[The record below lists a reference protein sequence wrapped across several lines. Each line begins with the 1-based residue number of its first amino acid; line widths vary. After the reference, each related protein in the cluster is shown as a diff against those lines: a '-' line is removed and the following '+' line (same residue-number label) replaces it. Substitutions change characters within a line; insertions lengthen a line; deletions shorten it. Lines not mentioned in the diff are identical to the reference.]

1 MAESVGTIYY
11 DVDANLDPL
20 LGKMRQAED
29 ALGGLGKGMGKVD
42 GSARQMQQEFDKT
55 ERSANRLGGELN
67 GLTRVIR
74 GVVAAMA
81 MREAAQ
87 WVQQYQT
94 MAERVRMATESL
106 DEFEMVQRRLQATA
120 DGTYRALSEAQELY
134 IRTADSLRAMGYETA
149 QALDVT
155 DSMSYAFVTNATSTD
170 RAAAATSAF
179 SKSMNTGQVAADQWE
194 TITSAIPSVIN
205 DIAAASNRTAAEVR
219 ALGAAGKLTARDL
232 SEGLRKSL
240 EANKAAADGM
250 ATDLVDAS
258 VRVPNAIT
266 VTLVAMEEQT
276 GALQPVTDGIITA
289 AEALLAFGQDAE
301 KMEAFLDAVTVAA
314 TSTAAVIAGRLLTA
328 LGASTAAMYQNTL
341 GARAKAAAELQAAQ
355 AAAAL
360 AAQNLIQA
368 QTAERAARGLST
380 HAAAAA
386 SLAVAE
392 DAATAATT
400 RLTTAQAAMAGSFR
414 VSTAAANGLRAA
426 MSFLGGPT
434 GVILIAAA
442 ALATWH
448 RRTQEARNSTL
459 ELSSSVQ
466 GLTAEMR
473 ELEKIENAKR
483 IEEETRSLER
493 QNRALQNNARL
504 RPHADRG
511 EAATRA
517 FEEEMLRRRVAIQ
530 KTEERIAALQ
540 KRQQQLANANIPRPR
555 SSTSGGPSGAGG
567 GGGGSGSTELS
578 EFQKLEQSL
587 KNQIELAKRTGLA
600 RAELAALQRLGADAT
615 DEERA
620 RITELVGELHQLEE
634 ATKAAEKAEAERLKS
649 SEEARRAAEDNA
661 DVLAGLREQLYQT
674 TLNAEELAMR
684 QAELA
689 LNSYATPDQVAEVRA
704 LAAELYAAQ
713 QAAAELER
721 RRSAFGTDVAGA
733 IRGQVSPLSGGRFDD
748 QQARYEAEAQAE
760 QQRYAEAMERLRE
773 AKELELEV
781 KGGYMALEQQMA
793 QEHADRMAQIEQARI
808 DMMVSQSAA
817 AFGQMASDIEAFAQV
832 FGAENSKMMAIAKA
846 AAIAQTIMQTYEGA
860 QKAFTALAGIP
871 IVGPALGTAAAAAAV
886 AGGMARVAQIR
897 GVSGRIAGGPVQ
909 AGRVY
914 RVNENGAPEV
924 YSAANGQQYM
934 IPNQRGEV
942 ISNRDATS
950 GGGVVIN
957 IHNAPPGTTAEQ
969 STGQDGVDVIDVW
982 IADFMAD
989 GRTAGAVQG
998 KFGLQPHGR

>member
-81 MREAAQ
+81 LREAAQ

-155 DSMSYAFVTNATSTD
+155 DSMSYAFVTNATSAD

-179 SKSMNTGQVAADQWE
+179 SKSMNTGKVAADQWE

-240 EANKAAADGM
+240 EENRAAADGM

-258 VRVPNAIT
+258 VRVRNAIT

-276 GALQPVTDGIITA
+276 GAIQAVTDGIIMA
-289 AEALLAFGQDAE
+289 AEALLSFGQDAE

-314 TSTAAVIAGRLLTA
+314 TATAAVIAGRLLTA
-328 LGASTAAMYQNTL
+328 LGASSAAMYQNTI

-386 SLAVAE
+386 SLKVAE

-400 RLTTAQAAMAGSFR
+400 RLTAAQSAMTGAFS
-414 VSTAAANGLRAA
+414 VATAAANGLRMAL
-426 MSFLGGPT
+426 SFLGGPV
-434 GVILIAAA
+434 GVVLLVAAA
-442 ALATWH
+442 FLTLG
-448 RRTQEARNSTL
+448 RNAAIAESDMRKLSDAIETVGTKTL
-459 ELSSSVQ
+459 ELRRIQ
-466 GLTAEMR
+466 
-473 ELEKIENAKR
+473 LEKAIEEQSKKVQDAERVWRTAARQIDLTSKAQENKAEIDAIGAAR
-483 IEEETRSLER
+483 VEALTEEETKYRDALAAV
-493 QNRALQNNARL
+493 NRELAR
-504 RPHADRG
+504 R
-511 EAATRA
+511 E
-517 FEEEMLRRRVAIQ
+517 
-530 KTEERIAALQ
+530 
-540 KRQQQLANANIPRPR
+540 
-555 SSTSGGPSGAGG
+555 SGADVGPQTPPGWTPPGQTGG
-567 GGGGSGSTELS
+567 TSTELS

-587 KNQIELAKRTGLA
+587 KNQIALAKRTGLA

-871 IVGPALGTAAAAAAV
+871 VVGPALGTAAAAAAV

-934 IPNQRGEV
+934 IPNKRGEV
-942 ISNRDATS
+942 ISNRDATN
-950 GGGVVIN
+950 GAGVVIN

-982 IADFMAD
+982 VADFMAD
-989 GRTAGAVQG
+989 GRTASAVQG

>member
-1 MAESVGTIYY
+1 MAGGNLGTIYY
-11 DVDANLDPL
+11 TVTADTARLLDAERDVT
-20 LGKMRQAED
+20 QST
-29 ALGGLGKGMGKVD
+29 KGMAEEFRRADRASDKL
-42 GSARQMQQEFDKT
+42 SSQMSRLAAAIKT
-55 ERSANRLGGELN
+55 
-67 GLTRVIR
+67 VI
-74 GVVAAMA
+74 AASVLRDMA
-81 MREAAQ
+81 GM
-87 WVQQYQT
+87 VQSYQT
-94 MAERVRMATESL
+94 MAERVRMATESV

-149 QALDVT
+149 QALDIT
-155 DSMSYAFVTNATSTD
+155 DSMSYAFVTNATSAD

-179 SKSMNTGQVAADQWE
+179 SKVMNTGKVAADQWE

-205 DIAAASNRTAAEVR
+205 DIAAASNRSAAEVR

-240 EANKAAADGM
+240 EENRAAADAM
-250 ATDLVDAS
+250 ATDLIDAG
-258 VRVPNAIT
+258 VRVRNAIT
-266 VTLVAMEEQT
+266 ATLVSIEEQT
-276 GALQPVTDGIITA
+276 GAIQSVTDGIITA

-301 KMEAFLDAVTVAA
+301 KMESFLDAITVAA

-355 AAAAL
+355 SAAAL

-386 SLAVAE
+386 SLKVAE
-392 DAATAATT
+392 DAATAATN
-400 RLTTAQAAMAGSFR
+400 RLTAAQTAMAGSFR

-426 MSFLGGPT
+426 MAFLGGPT

-442 ALATWH
+442 ALWTWH
-448 RRTQEARNSTL
+448 KRAQDARNATL

-555 SSTSGGPSGAGG
+555 SSTPGEPSGAGDNSPPLTG
-567 GGGGSGSTELS
+567 NELS

-600 RAELAALQRLGADAT
+600 RAELAALQRLGAEAT
-615 DEERA
+615 DEEKQ
-620 RITELVGELHQLEE
+620 RITELVGELHQLE
-634 ATKAAEKAEAERLKS
+634 KAAEAAEEAERERIRN
-649 SEEARRAAEDNA
+649 SEEARKAAEDNA
-661 DVLAGLREQLYQT
+661 ATIAALREQLHQT
-674 TLNAEELAMR
+674 TLEGEALAQR
-684 QAELA
+684 QAELT
-689 LNSYATPDQVAEVRA
+689 LNAYATPEQIEQVRDLAGQIYRARREAE
-704 LAAELYAAQ
+704 
-713 QAAAELER
+713 ELER
-721 RRSAFGTDVAGA
+721 RKSAFGDDPLKA
-733 IRGQVSPLSGGRFDD
+733 IRGDVSPLSGGAFDD
-748 QQARYEAEAQAE
+748 QVARYEAEAAAE
-760 QQRYAEAMERLRE
+760 QERYAAQLARLQE
-773 AKELELEV
+773 AKELEIEV
-781 KGGYMALEQQMA
+781 VGGYYALEEQMA
-793 QEHADRMAQIEQARI
+793 QEHADRMAQIERARNQVMLQSGEQAFGAMADI
-808 DMMVSQSAA
+808 MKTAFGEQSAA
-817 AFGQMASDIEAFAQV
+817 YRAAFA
-832 FGAENSKMMAIAKA
+832 
-846 AAIAQTIMQTYEGA
+846 A
-860 QKAFTALAGIP
+860 QKAFAIAQSLVAIQQGI
-871 IVGPALGTAAAAAAV
+871 AMAAANPWPTNLAAMASVAAAT
-886 AGGMARVAQIR
+886 AGLVSNIASVTM
-897 GVSGRIAGGPVQ
+897 SGRQYGGPVSP
-909 AGRVY
+909 GRAY

-924 YSAANGQQYM
+924 FNAANGRQYM
-934 IPNQRGEV
+934 IPNRRGEV
-942 ISNRDATS
+942 VSNRDAARS
-950 GGGVVIN
+950 GSSGGVVIN

-969 STGQDGVDVIDVW
+969 STGQDGVDIIDVW
-982 IADFMAD
+982 IADFTAG
-989 GRTAGAVQG
+989 GRTASAVQG
-998 KFGLQPHGR
+998 KFGLQPQGR

>member
-20 LGKMRQAED
+20 LGKMRQAEE
-29 ALGGLGKGMGKVD
+29 ALGGLSKGMGKVD

-55 ERSANRLGGELN
+55 ERSASRLGGELN

-81 MREAAQ
+81 LREAAQ

-94 MAERVRMATESL
+94 MAERVRMATESV
-106 DEFEMVQRRLQATA
+106 DEFEMVQKRLQDTA

-134 IRTADSLRAMGYETA
+134 IRTADSLRAMGYATA

-155 DSMSYAFVTNATSTD
+155 DSMSYAFVTNATSAD

-179 SKSMNTGQVAADQWE
+179 SKSMNTGKVAADQWE

-258 VRVPNAIT
+258 VRVRNAIT

-276 GALQPVTDGIITA
+276 GALQSVTDGIITA

-555 SSTSGGPSGAGG
+555 SSTPGGPSGAGG

-871 IVGPALGTAAAAAAV
+871 VVGPALGTAAAAAAV

-934 IPNQRGEV
+934 IPNKRGEV
-942 ISNRDATS
+942 ISNRDATN
-950 GGGVVIN
+950 GAGVVIN

-982 IADFMAD
+982 VADFMAD
-989 GRTAGAVQG
+989 GRTASAVQG

>member
-81 MREAAQ
+81 LREAAQ

-155 DSMSYAFVTNATSTD
+155 DSMSYAFVTNATSAD

-179 SKSMNTGQVAADQWE
+179 SKSMNTGKVAADQWE

-232 SEGLRKSL
+232 SEGLRKAL
-240 EANKAAADGM
+240 DENKAAADGM

-258 VRVPNAIT
+258 VRVRNAIT
-266 VTLVAMEEQT
+266 VTLVVMEEQT
-276 GALQPVTDGIITA
+276 GALQSVTDGIITA

-328 LGASTAAMYQNTL
+328 MGASTAAMYQNTI

-360 AAQNLIQA
+360 SAQNLIQA

-555 SSTSGGPSGAGG
+555 SSTPGEPSGAGG
-567 GGGGSGSTELS
+567 GGGGGGSTELS

-587 KNQIELAKRTGLA
+587 RNQIELAKRTGLA

-704 LAAELYAAQ
+704 LASELFHAQ

-721 RRSAFGTDVAGA
+721 RRSAFGTDAAGA
-733 IRGQVSPLSGGRFDD
+733 IRGQVSPLSGGAFDD
-748 QQARYEAEAQAE
+748 QAARYEAEAAAE
-760 QQRYAEAMERLRE
+760 QERYAAQLARLQE
-773 AKELELEV
+773 AKELVIEV
-781 KGGYMALEQQMA
+781 VGGYYALEEQMA
-793 QEHADRMAQIEQARI
+793 QEHAARMAQIERARNQ
-808 DMMVSQSAA
+808 VKLQSGQQSCGAMADIMNTAFGEQSGLYKA
-817 AFGQMASDIEAFAQV
+817 AFA
-832 FGAENSKMMAIAKA
+832 
-846 AAIAQTIMQTYEGA
+846 A
-860 QKAFTALAGIP
+860 QKAFAIAQSIMAIQQGI
-871 IVGPALGTAAAAAAV
+871 AMAAANPWPINLAAMASVAAAT
-886 AGGMARVAQIR
+886 AGLVSNIASVTMA
-897 GVSGRIAGGPVQ
+897 GGRIAGGPVQ
-909 AGRVY
+909 AGRAY

-934 IPNQRGEV
+934 IPNKRGEV